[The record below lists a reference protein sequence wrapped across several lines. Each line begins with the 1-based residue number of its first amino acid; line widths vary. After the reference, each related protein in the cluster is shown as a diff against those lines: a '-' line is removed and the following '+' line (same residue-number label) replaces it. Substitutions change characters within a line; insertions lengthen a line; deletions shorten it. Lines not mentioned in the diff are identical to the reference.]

1 MLLLE
6 DFVVSASNPEGC
18 LGACFPN
25 KKVSL
30 HGDNRFVMEKESQ
43 DNLVES
49 INLDQNVFNF
59 FYQIVS
65 FHLCI

>member
-6 DFVVSASNPEGC
+6 DFVVSASTPEWR

-25 KKVSL
+25 RKVSL

-43 DNLVES
+43 DILVES
-49 INLDQNVFNF
+49 INLDQNVFSF
-59 FYQIVS
+59 LYLIVG
-65 FHLCI
+65 FDHCI